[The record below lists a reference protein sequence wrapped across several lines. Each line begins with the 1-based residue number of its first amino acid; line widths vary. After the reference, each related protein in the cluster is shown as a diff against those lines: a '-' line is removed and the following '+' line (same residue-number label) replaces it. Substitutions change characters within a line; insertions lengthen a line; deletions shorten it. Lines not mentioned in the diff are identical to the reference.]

1 MFGKLLKATVAVA
14 LTPAAVVTD
23 IVRMPF
29 TAEKHNGQPFE
40 CTGYLFNSAAENVK
54 RAIDPAP
61 DTRSKS

>member
-23 IVRMPF
+23 IVRLPF
-29 TAEKHNGQPFE
+29 TDKKHNGQPFV

-54 RAIDPAP
+54 GAIDPAP